1 VKKEQL
7 GRKREDSND
16 EKSVMEISIKKRL
29 RVENF
34 FYTMPNTKLTPVQ
47 TSSVNYR
54 TITTHVQKE

>member
-7 GRKREDSND
+7 GREREDSND
-16 EKSVMEISIKKRL
+16 EKSVMKISIKKKL
-29 RVENF
+29 RIENF
-34 FYTMPNTKLTPVQ
+34 FYTMPNIKLTPVQ